1 MSYINASKALLYII
15 MEIDFNPLIL
25 SLGVIYVID
34 PSSDADDAV
43 KDLITVA
50 TDRDLSVVPFLIL
63 ISQRQGR
70 NKIYLQILKQPR
82 KTKTDIKE
90 KFI

>member
-1 MSYINASKALLYII
+1 

-25 SLGVIYVID
+25 SLGVVYVID

-70 NKIYLQILKQPR
+70 NTIYLQILKQPR

-90 KFI
+90 MFI

>member
-1 MSYINASKALLYII
+1 MKIV
-15 MEIDFNPLIL
+15 FNPLIL
-25 SLGVIYVID
+25 SLGVVYVID
-34 PSSDADDAV
+34 PLSDADDAV

-70 NKIYLQILKQPR
+70 NILQP
-82 KTKTDIKE
+82 
-90 KFI
+90 

>member
-1 MSYINASKALLYII
+1 MLPRPYIHH
-15 MEIDFNPLIL
+15 MEIVFNPLIL
-25 SLGVIYVID
+25 SIGVVYIID

-70 NKIYLQILKQPR
+70 NKIYQQILKQPR
-82 KTKTDIKE
+82 KTKTDIE
-90 KFI
+90 EMFI